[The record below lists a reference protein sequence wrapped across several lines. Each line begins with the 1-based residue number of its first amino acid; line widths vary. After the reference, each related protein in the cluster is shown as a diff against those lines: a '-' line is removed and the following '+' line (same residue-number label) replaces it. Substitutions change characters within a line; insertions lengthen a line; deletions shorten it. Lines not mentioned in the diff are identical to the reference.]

1 MTDEEMSKLADIIV
15 DKIIERQKA
24 YDEEFK
30 ADIQSMVNESTNIE
44 FGIITQ
50 DTNIEFGIITQD
62 ELIIE
67 EIDGLKERLAQ
78 LEEKEDYESAK
89 IVANKIKHLKNKYKL

>member
-1 MTDEEMSKLADIIV
+1 MTDKEMSKLADIIV
-15 DKIIERQKA
+15 NKIIERQKA

-44 FGIITQ
+44 FGT
-50 DTNIEFGIITQD
+50 ITQD

-67 EIDGLKERLAQ
+67 EIDGLQETLDR
-78 LEEKEDYESAK
+78 LEEEENYESAR

>member
-1 MTDEEMSKLADIIV
+1 MSKLADIIV
-15 DKIIERQKA
+15 DKIIERQTA

-30 ADIQSMVNESTNIE
+30 ADIQSMVDENTNLE
-44 FGIITQ
+44 FGV
-50 DTNIEFGIITQD
+50 ITQD

-78 LEEKEDYESAK
+78 LEAAEAYEAAR
-89 IVANKIKHLKNKYKL
+89 IVANKIKHLKNKYNL

>member
-1 MTDEEMSKLADIIV
+1 MTEKEISKLADLIV

-30 ADIQSMVNESTNIE
+30 ADIQSMVDENTNLE
-44 FGIITQ
+44 FGT
-50 DTNIEFGIITQD
+50 ITQD

-67 EIDGLKERLAQ
+67 EIDGLQETLDRLET
-78 LEEKEDYESAK
+78 EENYEAAR